1 MLKKTHE
8 VVITFRDE
16 GGEIIGMLLQ
26 NGKTQFFRTTPANKE
41 HVAQLLEVD
50 DEVKGK

>member
-1 MLKKTHE
+1 MIKKTHE

-16 GGEIIGMLLQ
+16 SGEIIGILLQ
-26 NGKTQFFRTTPANKE
+26 NGKTQFLRTTHANKE

-50 DEVKGK
+50 DKKEGH